1 MFTAA
6 ALKSEQ
12 SKQISPSTLKTKQ
25 ATLNLP
31 CADENSQPL
40 LSVYL
45 ACLWNGPWPVIS
57 SPSRCAC
64 VGRGT
69 TLLSLRGGR
78 QPGCLKRQCWM
89 QGWDYCSGELLLP
102 MAKEPR
108 LPSHS
113 AEWDVVFCSNPSP
126 GQVTRRRWN
135 MQCNPAS
142 GCWKLWR
149 NCSGDHWH
157 AGWHTAPLFLKCE
170 ATTLVTMDVRSTWLQ
185 EKRIRAHLDRST
197 NEIKH
202 FKT

>member
-1 MFTAA
+1 MDRDRWFPVHPAVLVWAEAPHYSLSEVEAA
-6 ALKSEQ
+6 RLSE
-12 SKQISPSTLKTKQ
+12 K
-25 ATLNLP
+25 AMLN
-31 CADENSQPL
+31 A
-40 LSVYL
+40 
-45 ACLWNGPWPVIS
+45 G
-57 SPSRCAC
+57 
-64 VGRGT
+64 
-69 TLLSLRGGR
+69 LR
-78 QPGCLKRQCWM
+78 
-89 QGWDYCSGELLLP
+89 LLLRRVFAAHGKR
-102 MAKEPR
+102 AKT
-108 LPSHS
+108 PSHS